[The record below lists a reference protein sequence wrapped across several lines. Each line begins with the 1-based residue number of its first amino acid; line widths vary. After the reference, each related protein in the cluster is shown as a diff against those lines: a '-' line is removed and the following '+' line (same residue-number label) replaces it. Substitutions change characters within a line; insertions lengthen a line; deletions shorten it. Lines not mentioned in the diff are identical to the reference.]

1 MTMTRVLFLE
11 RGRLVTLLERQSRKM
26 VVVAPVL
33 VEGSPAFVSWHGQ
46 ELALDAEPAFSSP
59 AQLFLPLKEVLF
71 RYIQYSGQY
80 IFESPEPEKMLV
92 VGIRPCDLQAVAI
105 LDKLFSGD
113 TLYQSRRG
121 SVLVAALN
129 CTRPGRGCNCTNMG
143 SGPECKCSYDLLL
156 TEIES
161 GYLVEAGSQVG
172 EAMIQENAEL
182 FSEADGSCLDR
193 KRELLKASEALGR
206 SGPTLEE
213 IREAMTSADWEE
225 LARAC
230 MSCGGC
236 TFACPVCHCFNII
249 DLGVPDGERERCRDS
264 CILSGF
270 FRMAGG
276 SNPKKSKGERMKN
289 WHQDKFN
296 LLPEKIGMVGCVGC
310 GRCSRACLAGLDRT
324 SLIHSISRKS

>member
-1 MTMTRVLFLE
+1 MTMARALFLE
-11 RGRLVTLLERQSRKM
+11 RGDLVTLLERQSLKM
-26 VVVAPVL
+26 DVAAPVL

-46 ELALDAEPAFSSP
+46 ELALDGEPASSSP

-80 IFESPEPEKMLV
+80 IFEEPEPKKMLV
-92 VGIRPCDLQAVAI
+92 MGIRPCDLQAVAI
-105 LDKLFSGD
+105 LDSLFSD
-113 TLYQSRRG
+113 DSLYQSRRS

-129 CTRPGRGCNCTNMG
+129 CTRPGQGCNCANMG
-143 SGPECKCSYDLLL
+143 SGPECKCNYDLLFTDL
-156 TEIES
+156 GR
-161 GYLVEAGSQVG
+161 GYLVEAGSQAG
-172 EAMIQENAEL
+172 EALIQENAEL
-182 FSEADGSCLDR
+182 FSEADDSCLAR
-193 KRELLKASEALGR
+193 KRELLLAAESQSI
-206 SGPTLEE
+206 SGPTIEE
-213 IREAMTSADWEE
+213 IREAMACADWEE
-225 LARAC
+225 LARTC

-249 DLGVPDGERERCRDS
+249 DLGVPDGERDRCRDS

-289 WHQDKFN
+289 WHQDKFE
-296 LLPEKIGMVGCVGC
+296 LLPGKIGMVGCVGC

-324 SLIHSISRKS
+324 SLIHSTSRKL